1 MSAPGAPAWARAA
14 REAPGLWHSFAALAE
29 RAQRDGLTHTLV
41 CGMGGSSL
49 TAGVLAAAFNTP
61 HLQTLDTTA
70 PRTVLAAA
78 RHAESVPTLFV
89 IASKTGTTVETDAM
103 YRFFAARARPD
114 QFIAITDPGSALD
127 AMARERG
134 FRASV
139 LAPPEVGGRYSA
151 LTAFGLVPAAL
162 AGIDGA
168 ELLRRAAAV
177 DEGGARAVGARIADS
192 HQAGRDKLA
201 LEPPRSLHALGPWIE
216 QVVAESS
223 GKDGRGVVPLLDDP
237 GARARGDTQ
246 IVTDFARDPNDLGV
260 EFARWAYATDEVCR
274 RLGVNAYD
282 QPDVDSAK
290 TQTRALLAADPR
302 QPLAPVGTTMSI
314 TELAA
319 CARPGDYLALL
330 LYLPADAE
338 TSVSAR
344 ALRAAWCRA
353 TGVATTVGYGPTY
366 LHSTGQLHKGGPNTG
381 LYLVVTA
388 DDDEDAAIPGL
399 PFTFGRLQR
408 AQALGDV
415 AALQARGRRVAYA
428 HLSRASELTLLVP

>member
-14 REAPGLWHSFAALAE
+14 RDAPGLWHTFAALAE

-49 TAGVLAAAFNTP
+49 TAGVLAAAFKTP

-78 RHAESVPTLFV
+78 RQAESAPTLFI

-103 YRFFAARARPD
+103 YRFFAARARSD
-114 QFIAITDPGSALD
+114 QFVAITDPGSALD
-127 AMARERG
+127 VLARERG

-151 LTAFGLVPAAL
+151 LTAFGMVPAAL

-177 DEGGARAVGARIADS
+177 DEAGARALGARIAEGYRS
-192 HQAGRDKLA
+192 GRDKLA
-201 LEPPRSLHALGPWIE
+201 LELPRSLHALGPWIE

-237 GARARGDTQ
+237 GARTRTRYAGRDRIRARSDG
-246 IVTDFARDPNDLGV
+246 PG
-260 EFARWAYATDEVCR
+260 R
-274 RLGVNAYD
+274 RV
-282 QPDVDSAK
+282 
-290 TQTRALLAADPR
+290 RALGLRHGRGVPQHRRERLRPARRGWRQNANARAACADCA
-302 QPLAPVGTTMSI
+302 QPPGPIHMSPP
-314 TELAA
+314 ELAA

-338 TSVSAR
+338 TTVSAR
-344 ALRAAWCRA
+344 ALRAAWSRA
-353 TGVATTVGYGPTY
+353 TGLATTVGYGPTY
-366 LHSTGQLHKGGPNTG
+366 LHSTGQLHKGGP
-381 LYLVVTA
+381 
-388 DDDEDAAIPGL
+388 D
-399 PFTFGRLQR
+399 
-408 AQALGDV
+408 GDCT
-415 AALQARGRRVAYA
+415 
-428 HLSRASELTLLVP
+428 SS